1 MIFKEYLRLGTKMR
15 GERVKLKKNDRR
27 VAIKEA
33 IELNPFITDYEL
45 CEQFDVSIQTIRLD
59 RTHLNI
65 PELRKRIKLVAEQN
79 YGRIKSIEAN
89 EIIGDL
95 IQVNPDVSAQSLI
108 EITIDSVFA
117 KSEIARGHVL
127 FAQANSLCVALIHK
141 PIVLTHESQFEFKE
155 KVKLNDTVRADARVI
170 DITDKHYIIEVN
182 SYVSDMLVFK
192 GKFKMYY
199 TSEDE

>member
-1 MIFKEYLRLGTKMR
+1 M
-15 GERVKLKKNDRR
+15 KL
-27 VAIKEA
+27 
-33 IELNPFITDYEL
+33 
-45 CEQFDVSIQTIRLD
+45 Q
-59 RTHLNI
+59 
-65 PELRKRIKLVAEQN
+65 
-79 YGRIKSIEAN
+79 
-89 EIIGDL
+89 L
-95 IQVNPDVSAQSLI
+95 IL
-108 EITIDSVFA
+108 FC

-141 PIVLTHESQFEFKE
+141 PIVLTHESQVEFKE

>member
-1 MIFKEYLRLGTKMR
+1 MDE
-15 GERVKLKKNDRR
+15 
-27 VAIKEA
+27 
-33 IELNPFITDYEL
+33 
-45 CEQFDVSIQTIRLD
+45 
-59 RTHLNI
+59 
-65 PELRKRIKLVAEQN
+65 
-79 YGRIKSIEAN
+79 
-89 EIIGDL
+89 GDL

-141 PIVLTHESQFEFKE
+141 PIVLTHESQVEFKE
-155 KVKLNDTVRADARVI
+155 KVKLNDTVRA